1 MPEGF
6 TVTVKGGRTLWIDDF
21 ECQGCGKYFEITLER
36 GQETPVCEE
45 CAGELQVIITK
56 PKDWEFKVTKSDR
69 RIIWD
74 EKQVEASHG
83 LDWRETSK
91 RPLREGGCG
100 ATQTYD
106 GGARGAYRPVRSDG

>member
-21 ECQGCGKYFEITLER
+21 ECQDCGKYFEITLES
-36 GQETPVCEE
+36 GQSVPACEE
-45 CAGELQVIITK
+45 CSGELQVVITK

-74 EKQVEASHG
+74 EKQIESSHG
-83 LDWRETSK
+83 KDWRETNK
-91 RPLREGGCG
+91 RRTEGGCG
-100 ATQTYD
+100 ARQFYD
-106 GGARGAYRPVRSDG
+106 GGRRGS